1 MADAGSEVRFN
12 KAGMPATVQA
22 AMSTLQAIR
31 TFLFYLLLGTSA
43 LLWCSLSF
51 FIAPFLS
58 FPARYRF
65 INVYWCRFALLLTRV
80 MLDIKVEVTGAENI
94 PERRCVIVSN
104 HQSTWETFFL
114 SAYFQPLSQVLK
126 RELLYVPF
134 FGWAMAMLRPIAID
148 RDNPKGA
155 LKQVASKGDQL
166 LKDNVW
172 VLIFPEGTRVPF
184 GQIGKFT
191 RSGSALA
198 VNAELPVL
206 PIAHNAGKY
215 WPKEGWAKRSGTIQV
230 VIGAPMYAEGTGPRA
245 IAELNDRVAA
255 WNEQTQRELG
265 SLPPKPVADDQIA
278 S

>member
-1 MADAGSEVRFN
+1 MV
-12 KAGMPATVQA
+12 KAV
-22 AMSTLQAIR
+22 MSTLRAIR
-31 TFLFYLLLGTSA
+31 IFFYYLLLGTSC

-65 INVYWCRFALLLTRV
+65 INVYWCRCALWLTRNI
-80 MLDIKVEVTGAENI
+80 LDIQVNVTGAENI
-94 PERRCVIVSN
+94 PQRPCVILSN

-134 FGWAMAMLRPIAID
+134 FGWAMAMLRPIAIN
-148 RDNPKGA
+148 RDNPKVA
-155 LKQVASKGDQL
+155 LKQVASKGDEL
-166 LKDNVW
+166 LKDGVW

-215 WPKEGWAKRSGTIQV
+215 WPKEGWGKRAG
-230 VIGAPMYAEGTGPRA
+230 VIEVIIGEPMFAQGTGPRA
-245 IAELNDRVAA
+245 VAELNDRFAK
-255 WNEQTQRELG
+255 WNEDAQRSLG
-265 SLPPKPVADDQIA
+265 SLPPAARNDA
-278 S
+278 ESAA